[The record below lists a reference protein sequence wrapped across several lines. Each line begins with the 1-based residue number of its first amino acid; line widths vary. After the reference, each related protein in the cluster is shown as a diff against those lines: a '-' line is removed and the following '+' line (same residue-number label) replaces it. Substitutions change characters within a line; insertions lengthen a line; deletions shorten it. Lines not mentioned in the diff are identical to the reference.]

1 MMLLRLLLVCISCT
15 ACASCCDSRVESE
28 EPSPSGR
35 MIAKVTYQN
44 CGALSD
50 GTSVRLRAAKRHWWS
65 KDGLV
70 VGASGRHAITVLW
83 KDEKTLRV
91 YLPMSL
97 RERDFVDQKIARRS
111 NDVNGIHIDYRQL

>member
-1 MMLLRLLLVCISCT
+1 MMLLCLLLVCISCT

-44 CGALSD
+44 CGALRA
-50 GTSVRLRAAKRHWWS
+50 GTSVSLRASKRHWWS

-83 KDEKTLRV
+83 KDERHWESICRCRFASET
-91 YLPMSL
+91 SL
-97 RERDFVDQKIARRS
+97 IRRL
-111 NDVNGIHIDYRQL
+111 HAETTT